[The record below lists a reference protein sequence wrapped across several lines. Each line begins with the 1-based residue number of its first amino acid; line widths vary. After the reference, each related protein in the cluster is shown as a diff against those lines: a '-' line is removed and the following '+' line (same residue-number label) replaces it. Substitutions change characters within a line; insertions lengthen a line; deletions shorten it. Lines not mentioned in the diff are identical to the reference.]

1 MKIEKPNRPLAAL
14 LLALAVALSSAPAGA
29 QQVSC
34 NSAFSQLE
42 DYGNRNNIQSV
53 NTNNIDYR
61 GCCLAIRLAVGS
73 REAVRIC
80 DAEGVDNQQL
90 RDLKA
95 ELAQLPSSLPLSTCN
110 AQPGGSSS
118 CSEYPAVSFAP
129 TTRPPTNPVN
139 PFPTIP
145 TFPDYPIFQPLPVSD
160 INVPAPDTDKIFE
173 DALYVGAGVMLVGA
187 VVASVWENSQEPKP
201 EVIVEELS
209 LTAHPIAFF
218 QNDNGRTLERYGM
231 RIEYRQADSPLSLRW
246 SAEELRTGEAE
257 STSALFGGEWRGEVW
272 RFSGEAAQRDSRATL
287 GLRVGAA
294 LARAGWELRLDAK
307 SFAWNDGFGWSE
319 PETEFLLGMEKAF

>member
-29 QQVSC
+29 QQASC
-34 NSAFSQLE
+34 NSALAE
-42 DYGNRNNIQSV
+42 LDDYASRNNVSAIDP
-53 NTNNIDYR
+53 NNPGYR
-61 GCCLAIRLAVGS
+61 GCCLAIRSAVAS

-80 DAEGVDNQQL
+80 EAEGVNNPQIQQL
-90 RDLKA
+90 KTDLA
-95 ELAQLPSSLPLSTCN
+95 GLPSSLPLSTCN

-118 CSEYPAVSFAP
+118 CSEYPAISFAP
-129 TTRPPTNPVN
+129 TTARPPPTTRPPVN
-139 PFPTIP
+139 P
-145 TFPDYPIFQPLPVSD
+145 PDVSD
-160 INVPAPDTDKIFE
+160 ILDDFNRAQRDIE
-173 DALYVGAGVMLVGA
+173 DESDNLLYWGAGVA
-187 VVASVWENSQEPKP
+187 VVGVIAVAAWENSNP
-201 EVIVEELS
+201 S
-209 LTAHPIAFF
+209 SASAFTAHPVAFF

-231 RIEYRQADSPLSLRW
+231 RVEYRQADSPLSLRW